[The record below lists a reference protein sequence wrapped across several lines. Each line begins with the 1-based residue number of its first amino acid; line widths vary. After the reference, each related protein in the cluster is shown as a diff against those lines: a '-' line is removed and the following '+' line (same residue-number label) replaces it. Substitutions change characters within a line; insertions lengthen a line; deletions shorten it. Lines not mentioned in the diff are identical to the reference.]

1 MTLSLLEFSALERL
15 RWRMSLADDE
25 MFGKN
30 DDNLELR
37 LPAELKEAVAR
48 RAQQDGRSVAAVVR
62 FALVMHLFGPEHVAM
77 LVARR
82 YGLAQ
87 KVVPIPAPER
97 VRTPVGAEGA

>member
-1 MTLSLLEFSALERL
+1 MSFSLTYFSELERQ

-25 MFGKN
+25 LFGKN
-30 DDNLELR
+30 DDTLEMR
-37 LPAELKEAVAR
+37 LPSELKAALAR

-62 FALVMHLFGPEHVAM
+62 FALVMHVFGPEHVAM

-87 KVVPIPAPER
+87 KVVPIPAPEF
-97 VRTPVGAEGA
+97 VRTPVGAEEA